1 MFLRELSKTMFKF
14 SKKQTIYLIFKRLAD
29 LFLAILLLI
38 ILSPLFLIISIL
50 VKLSS
55 SGKVIFKQKRTGKHK
70 KIFTIYKF
78 RTMKSFTELDGIFL
92 SDYDRITKIGSFLRK
107 SSLDELPQIINVLK
121 GDMSFIGPRPFL
133 INDLGTYTKKQEVR
147 FNVLPGI
154 TSWTSVNGRNSLT
167 LQQKY
172 DYEIYYIENLSLKL
186 DVKIFLKTL
195 LVVVLAKNTVD
206 EVNNPRIAAKIKD
219 KVE

>member
-1 MFLRELSKTMFKF
+1 
-14 SKKQTIYLIFKRLAD
+14 
-29 LFLAILLLI
+29 
-38 ILSPLFLIISIL
+38 
-50 VKLSS
+50 
-55 SGKVIFKQKRTGKHK
+55 
-70 KIFTIYKF
+70 
-78 RTMKSFTELDGIFL
+78 
-92 SDYDRITKIGSFLRK
+92 
-107 SSLDELPQIINVLK
+107 LDELPELWNVLK